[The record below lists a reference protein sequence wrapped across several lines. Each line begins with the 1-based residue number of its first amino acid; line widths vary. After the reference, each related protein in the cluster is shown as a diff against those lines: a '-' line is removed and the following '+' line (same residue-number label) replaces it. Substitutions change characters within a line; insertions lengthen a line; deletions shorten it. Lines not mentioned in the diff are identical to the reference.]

1 MVDLK
6 KLRKENLKLTRQAV
20 KESVS
25 RDLLI
30 IQASNSAEELNTVIN
45 MLVNRLREWYGYSN
59 PEFTRVTY
67 SNEEFVAGLFSAKKE
82 AGSMGADFSKQDLD
96 AVLDFAKQIG
106 SLFESRKELLA
117 YIEKSM
123 KEVCPNLCAV
133 AGPDIGAKLLS
144 HAGSLKNLSEMPS
157 STIQLLG
164 AEKALFRHLHGEGK
178 SPKHGII
185 VHHELVKAA
194 PLKEKGKAARVIAD
208 KLAIAVKVDYFK
220 GAFVGDKLRT
230 DLDKRF
236 KNDKGN

>member
-20 KESVS
+20 KESVT

-30 IQASNSAEELNTVIN
+30 IQASNSVEELNTVIN

-59 PEFTRVTY
+59 PEFTRITY
-67 SNEEFVAGLFSAKKE
+67 SNEEFAANLFSAKKE
-82 AGSMGADFSKQDLD
+82 VGSMGADFSKPDLD
-96 AVLDFAKQIG
+96 VVLDFAKQVN
-106 SLFESRKELLA
+106 SLFEFRKELLV
-117 YIEKSM
+117 YVEKSM

-133 AGPDIGAKLLS
+133 ASQDIGARLLS
-144 HAGSLKNLSEMPS
+144 LAGSLKNLSKMPS

-185 VHHELVKAA
+185 VNHELVKTS
-194 PLKEKGKAARVIAD
+194 PLKEKGRAARVIAD
-208 KLAIAVKVDYFK
+208 KIAIAAKVDYFK
-220 GAFVGDKLRT
+220 GVFVGDKLRAE
-230 DLDKRF
+230 LDKRF
-236 KNDKGN
+236 KK